1 LRRYLARHG
10 VIRITT
16 LFLVLTVTGLPSAG
30 PLCIAWCDD
39 HWGSEATA
47 AGCHHQTTTEGA
59 PVAITGIQGCE
70 TPVQYMPF
78 VREDVQ
84 PVSAGWLPSHAA
96 VWIVSGDEP
105 SQMGTVAG
113 ALVMSGFV
121 APPTSIAVLRL

>member
-1 LRRYLARHG
+1 

-16 LFLVLTVTGLPSAG
+16 LFLVLTMIGLPSAG

-39 HWGSEATA
+39 HSGSGATA

-59 PVAITGIQGCE
+59 PVAITGTQGCE

-84 PVSAGWLPSHAA
+84 PVSQRWLPSHAA

-105 SQMGTVAG
+105 SQMATVA
-113 ALVMSGFV
+113 VMVVTSDF
-121 APPTSIAVLRL
+121 APPPASIAVLRL